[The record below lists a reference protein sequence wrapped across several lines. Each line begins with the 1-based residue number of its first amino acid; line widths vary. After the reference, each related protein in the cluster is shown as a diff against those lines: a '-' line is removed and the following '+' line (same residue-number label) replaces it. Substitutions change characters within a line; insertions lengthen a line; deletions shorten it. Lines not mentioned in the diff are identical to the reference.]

1 MMETLTDRITRYL
14 LARIR
19 RLAILDLYER
29 AAVAGLLE
37 ADFIVAGDETPGTV
51 WRVPEQ
57 SLSLLD
63 VDAVK
68 AQAEIMRRLGKA
80 PHKTTA
86 IDVLIRDLPEESAHE
101 NVRSAPK
108 GRIDRENR
116 AAAGPRPRP
125 GSVVASKGPEKT
137 RSASSE
143 FLALLREH
151 IAPPSVAHAAV
162 ALLVARAVGSS
173 VPDLSALSAVLRNPG
188 AFVLI
193 KAPVGRFERR
203 FGLMLEDGLIVPY
216 WTKLEDVHRSSP
228 LSDGYGDRRRGKT
241 RKTIKTLAGTDVP
254 RAVERS
260 LSRFLVDVLL
270 ERSAP
275 VVLADETKTA
285 LAPFVSMTPDLV
297 LECGGLDH
305 ELMAELLQ
313 ICCGI
318 APKQSLRHMEKMA
331 LDLEGLSIDTLALAV
346 RPGRSLERI
355 LSILETLADRA
366 RSAAESKDDDDDDD
380 RNVGR
385 RGDRSGRPKVKSRFL
400 IKDGDDATTSVDGID
415 VVRPEKQAEMSGKE
429 SGSSASDDPAKPEK
443 SRLRHLRVETLAGYG
458 EARDWALDLKEDLQ
472 LWRDGGLA
480 WSEMSTK
487 LLLSGPPGTGKTTYA
502 RALCNTLQVP
512 LLVTSVAS
520 WLEPGYLGDV
530 LKRMSKAFEM
540 ARENAPVIL
549 FVDEIDNIGNRST
562 GRRERQHDD
571 YWRSL
576 INRLL
581 ELLDG
586 ASKTEGVIVVAATN
600 LPEKID
606 PALLRSGR
614 LEKHV
619 PIPLPD
625 IEALAG
631 IFAHHLGDDLDGVL
645 ASAPPSSSQPSKAAQ
660 SLDQSNFA
668 NGGEDAVDLSIRGV
682 SQNV

>member
-1 MMETLTDRITRYL
+1 METLTDRITRYL

-29 AAVAGLLE
+29 AAVVGLLE
-37 ADFIVAGDETPGTV
+37 AHFIVEGDETSGTI

-57 SLSLLD
+57 SLGLLD
-63 VDAVK
+63 AESVK
-68 AQAEIMRRLGKA
+68 ARAELERRLGKA
-80 PHKTTA
+80 PYKTTTL
-86 IDVLIRDLPEESAHE
+86 DVLMQDLPGEPPRNKTRSVGKAKSKQNTSA
-101 NVRSAPK
+101 VGTRLKST
-108 GRIDRENR
+108 
-116 AAAGPRPRP
+116 
-125 GSVVASKGPEKT
+125 SVVATSAPEKT
-137 RSASSE
+137 PSTSRE
-143 FLALLREH
+143 FLALLREQL
-151 IAPPSVAHAAV
+151 APPSVAHVAV

-173 VPDLSALSAVLRNPG
+173 VPDLLALSAVLRNPG

-203 FGLMLEDGLIVPY
+203 FGLMLEDGLILPY

-254 RAVERS
+254 KAVERS

-285 LAPFVSMTPDLV
+285 LPPFVSMTADFV
-297 LECGGLDH
+297 LESGGLDH
-305 ELMAELLQ
+305 ELIAELLQ
-313 ICCGI
+313 TCCGI
-318 APKQSLRHMEKMA
+318 APKQSLRQMEKMA
-331 LDLEGLSIDTLALAV
+331 LDLEGLSIDALALAV
-346 RPGRSLERI
+346 RPGRGLEHI
-355 LSILETLADRA
+355 LSILEVLGERA
-366 RSAAESKDDDDDDD
+366 RSADKSGDDDDD
-380 RNVGR
+380 GR
-385 RGDRSGRPKVKSRFL
+385 SSGRGSDRSGRPKVKSRFL
-400 IKDGDDATTSVDGID
+400 IKDGDDPPKSVDGID
-415 VVRPEKQAEMSGKE
+415 VVQPEKAAEASGKE
-429 SGSSASDDPAKPEK
+429 GSDSASVDSANPEH
-443 SRLRHLRVETLAGYG
+443 SRLRQLRVETLSGYG
-458 EARDWALDLKEDLQ
+458 DARDWALDLKTDLQ
-472 LWRDGGLA
+472 LWRNGGLT
-480 WSEMSTK
+480 WCEMSTK

-502 RALCNTLQVP
+502 RALCNSLQIP

-530 LKRMSKAFEM
+530 LKRMSKAFEL

-549 FVDEIDNIGNRST
+549 FVDEIDNIGSRSV
-562 GRRERQHDD
+562 GRREQHDD

-586 ASKTEGVIVVAATN
+586 TSKTDGVIVVAATN

-619 PIPLPD
+619 AIPMPD
-625 IEALAG
+625 MEALTG
-631 IFAHHLGDDLDGVL
+631 ILAHHLGTDLAGVL
-645 ASAPPSSSQPSKAAQ
+645 ATAPSVTPKASDTVSRHHAH
-660 SLDQSNFA
+660 S
-668 NGGEDAVDLSIRGV
+668 GRDADALEKSHRGV
-682 SQNV
+682 CSDA

>member
-29 AAVAGLLE
+29 AAVIGLLE
-37 ADFIVAGDETPGTV
+37 ADFIVEGDETSGTI

-57 SLSLLD
+57 SLRLLD
-63 VDAVK
+63 AEPVK
-68 AQAEIMRRLGKA
+68 ARAELERRLGKA
-80 PHKTTA
+80 PYKTTT
-86 IDVLIRDLPEESAHE
+86 IDIVMSDLPGEPPRDKARSVGKAKSKQDTSA
-101 NVRSAPK
+101 VGTRPK
-108 GRIDRENR
+108 ST
-116 AAAGPRPRP
+116 
-125 GSVVASKGPEKT
+125 SVVAASAPEKNPST
-137 RSASSE
+137 SRE
-143 FLALLREH
+143 FLALLREQL
-151 IAPPSVAHAAV
+151 AQPGVAHVAV

-203 FGLMLEDGLIVPY
+203 FGLMLEDGLILPY

-241 RKTIKTLAGTDVP
+241 RKTIKTLAGSDVP
-254 RAVERS
+254 KAVERS

-275 VVLADETKTA
+275 VILADETKTA
-285 LAPFVSMTPDLV
+285 LPPFVSMTADLV
-297 LECGGLDH
+297 LESGGLDH
-305 ELMAELLQ
+305 ELIAELLQ
-313 ICCGI
+313 TCCGI
-318 APKQSLRHMEKMA
+318 APKQSLRQMEKMA
-331 LDLEGLSIDTLALAV
+331 LELEGLSIDALALAV
-346 RPGRSLERI
+346 RPGRGLEHI
-355 LSILETLADRA
+355 LSILEVLGERG
-366 RSAAESKDDDDDDD
+366 RSSDKSGDDDDD
-380 RNVGR
+380 GR
-385 RGDRSGRPKVKSRFL
+385 GTERGSDRSGRPKVKSRFL
-400 IKDGDDATTSVDGID
+400 IKDGDDPPKSVDGID
-415 VVRPEKQAEMSGKE
+415 VV
-429 SGSSASDDPAKPEK
+429 KPEK
-443 SRLRHLRVETLAGYG
+443 PTSGNESSGGTSVDPANPEHSRLRQLRVETLSGYG
-458 EARDWALDLKEDLQ
+458 EARDWALDLKTDLQ

-487 LLLSGPPGTGKTTYA
+487 LILSGPPGTGKTTYA
-502 RALCNTLQVP
+502 RALCNSLQVP

-530 LKRMSKAFEM
+530 LKRMSKAFEL

-549 FVDEIDNIGNRST
+549 FVDEIDNIGSRFG
-562 GRRERQHDD
+562 GRREQHDD

-586 ASKTEGVIVVAATN
+586 TFKTDGVIVVAATN
-600 LPEKID
+600 LPERID

-619 PIPLPD
+619 AIPLPD
-625 IEALAG
+625 TEVLAG
-631 IFAHHLGDDLDGVL
+631 ILAHHLGDDLAEVL
-645 ASAPPSSSQPSKAAQ
+645 ATAPSSSSRTIKAERQRQVLIEREA
-660 SLDQSNFA
+660 DVINESNP
-668 NGGEDAVDLSIRGV
+668 GV
-682 SQNV
+682 SRDA

>member
-1 MMETLTDRITRYL
+1 METLTDRITRYL
-14 LARIR
+14 FARIR

-29 AAVAGLLE
+29 ASVVGLLE
-37 ADFIVAGDETPGTV
+37 ADFIVAGDETTGTV

-57 SLSLLD
+57 SLRLLD
-63 VDAVK
+63 ADPAW
-68 AQAEIMRRLGKA
+68 ARAELMRRLGKA
-80 PHKTTA
+80 PYRTTA
-86 IDVLIRDLPEESAHE
+86 IDVLIRDIPGEPPHE

-108 GRIDRENR
+108 GRTDRENH
-116 AAAGPRPRP
+116 AACRRPKS
-125 GSVVASKGPEKT
+125 GADAASSVSEAP
-137 RSASSE
+137 SASSE
-143 FLALLREH
+143 FLALLREQL
-151 IAPPSVAHAAV
+151 APPSVAHVAV

-173 VPDLSALSAVLRNPG
+173 VPDLSVLSAALRNPG

-203 FGLMLEDGLIVPY
+203 FGLMLEDGLILPY

-254 RAVERS
+254 KAVERS

-285 LAPFVSMTPDLV
+285 LPPFVSMTADLV
-297 LECGGLDH
+297 LESGGLDH
-305 ELMAELLQ
+305 ELIAELLQ
-313 ICCGI
+313 TCCGI
-318 APKQSLRHMEKMA
+318 APKQSLRQMEKMA
-331 LDLEGLSIDTLALAV
+331 LDLEGLSIDALALAV
-346 RPGRSLERI
+346 RPGRGLDSI
-355 LSILETLADRA
+355 LSILEVLGERA
-366 RSAAESKDDDDDDD
+366 RSSDKSDDDDDDG
-380 RNVGR
+380 RNSGR
-385 RGDRSGRPKVKSRFL
+385 GSDRSGRPKVKSRFL
-400 IKDGDDATTSVDGID
+400 IKDGDDPPKSVDGID
-415 VVRPEKQAEMSGKE
+415 VVQPEKLAETSGKE
-429 SGSSASDDPAKPEK
+429 GSGSASVDPANPEH
-443 SRLRHLRVETLAGYG
+443 SRLRQLRVERLSGYG
-458 EARDWALDLKEDLQ
+458 DAHGWALDLKTDLQ

-487 LLLSGPPGTGKTTYA
+487 LMLSGSPGTGKTTYA

-530 LKRMSKAFEM
+530 LKRMSKAFEL

-549 FVDEIDNIGNRST
+549 FIDEIDNIGSRSA
-562 GRRERQHDD
+562 GRREQHDD
-571 YWRSL
+571 YWHSL

-586 ASKTEGVIVVAATN
+586 TSKTDGVIVIAATN

-619 PIPLPD
+619 AIPLPD
-625 IEALAG
+625 MEALAG
-631 IFAHHLGDDLDGVL
+631 ILAHHLGDDLAGVL
-645 ASAPPSSSQPSKAAQ
+645 ASAPSCRPKTIETARQQQVHVGGDADVI
-660 SLDQSNFA
+660 DQSN
-668 NGGEDAVDLSIRGV
+668 RGV
-682 SQNV
+682 SQDA

>member
-1 MMETLTDRITRYL
+1 METLTDRITRYL

-29 AAVAGLLE
+29 AAAAGLLT
-37 ADFIVAGDETPGTV
+37 ADFLVAGDEKAGTI
-51 WRVPEQ
+51 WRVPEK
-57 SLSLLD
+57 SLRLLD
-63 VDAVK
+63 ADPAK
-68 AQAEIMRRLGKA
+68 ARAEIGRRLGKA
-80 PHKTTA
+80 PYKTTE
-86 IDVLIRDLPEESAHE
+86 IDVLIQDLPTEPVHD
-101 NVRSAPK
+101 NIRSAPK
-108 GRIDRENR
+108 GRTDREHR
-116 AAAGPRPRP
+116 AAARRLKSGP
-125 GSVVASKGPEKT
+125 VVASKGPEKT

-151 IAPPSVAHAAV
+151 IAPPNVAYVAV
-162 ALLVARAVGSS
+162 ALLVARAVGLS
-173 VPDLSALSAVLRNPG
+173 VLDVSALSAVLRSPG

-228 LSDGYGDRRRGKT
+228 LSDGYGDRRRGKS
-241 RKTIKTLAGTDVP
+241 RKTMKTLAGTDVP

-260 LSRFLVDVLL
+260 LARFLSDVLL
-270 ERSAP
+270 DRSVP
-275 VVLADETKTA
+275 VIVADETKTA

-297 LECGGLDH
+297 LECNGLDH

-313 ICCGI
+313 VCCGI
-318 APKQSLRHMEKMA
+318 APKRSLKRMETMA
-331 LDLEGLSIDTLALAV
+331 IDLDGLSIDMLALAV
-346 RPGRSLERI
+346 RSGRDLEQT
-355 LSILETLADRA
+355 LSILKVLGERA
-366 RSAAESKDDDDDDD
+366 RSADKSDDDDDD
-380 RNVGR
+380 GR
-385 RGDRSGRPKVKSRFL
+385 GSGRGSDRSGRPKIKNRFL
-400 IKDGDDATTSVDGID
+400 IKDGDDPPKTFDGID
-415 VVRPEKQAEMSGKE
+415 VVQPEKPAETSGKE
-429 SGSSASDDPAKPEK
+429 SSDSAATDPANSEH
-443 SRLRHLRVETLAGYG
+443 SRLRQLRIETLCGYG
-458 EARDWALDLKEDLQ
+458 EALNWALDLKEDLQ
-472 LWRDGGLA
+472 LWRDRGLA

-502 RALCNTLQVP
+502 RALCNSLQVP

-530 LKRMSKAFEM
+530 LKRMSSAFEV
-540 ARENAPVIL
+540 AVENAPVIL
-549 FVDEIDNIGNRST
+549 FIDEVDNIGNRAG
-562 GRRERQHDD
+562 GRREQHDD

-586 ASKTEGVIVVAATN
+586 TSKTDGVIVLAATN

-619 PIPLPD
+619 AIPLPD
-625 IEALAG
+625 TEALTG
-631 IFAHHLGDDLDGVL
+631 ILAHHLGADLAGVL
-645 ASAPPSSSQPSKAAQ
+645 ASAPSGNLKTIEAARQ
-660 SLDQSNFA
+660 HRACVDSDADVIDQSN
-668 NGGEDAVDLSIRGV
+668 DGV
-682 SQNV
+682 SQNA

>member
-1 MMETLTDRITRYL
+1 METLTDRITRYL

-19 RLAILDLYER
+19 RLSILDLYER
-29 AAVAGLLE
+29 AAVVGLLE
-37 ADFIVAGDETPGTV
+37 ADFIIEGDETSGTI

-57 SLSLLD
+57 CLRLLD
-63 VDAVK
+63 
-68 AQAEIMRRLGKA
+68 AEPSRVRAELERRLGKA
-80 PHKTTA
+80 PYKTTTL
-86 IDVLIRDLPEESAHE
+86 DMLLQDLPGEPPREKARSGG
-101 NVRSAPK
+101 NVKSKRNTST
-108 GRIDRENR
+108 
-116 AAAGPRPRP
+116 AAARLKPTSGDAM
-125 GSVVASKGPEKT
+125 SVPEK
-137 RSASSE
+137 SSSTSRQ
-143 FLALLREH
+143 FLALLRQH
-151 IAPPSVAHAAV
+151 IAPPSVAHVAV
-162 ALLVARAVGSS
+162 ALLVARAVGTS
-173 VPDLSALSAVLRNPG
+173 VPDLSALSAVLRQPG

-203 FGLMLEDGLIVPY
+203 FGLMLEDGLILPY

-254 RAVERS
+254 KAVERS

-275 VVLADETKTA
+275 VVLADETESA
-285 LAPFVSMTPDLV
+285 LPPFVSMTADIV
-297 LECGGLDH
+297 LETGGLDH
-305 ELMAELLQ
+305 ELIAELLH
-313 ICCGI
+313 ICLGI
-318 APKQSLRHMEKMA
+318 APTQSLRLMEKMA
-331 LDLEGLSIDTLALAV
+331 LDLEGLSIDTLALAI
-346 RPGRSLERI
+346 RSGHGLEHI
-355 LSILETLADRA
+355 LSVLKALGERA
-366 RSAAESKDDDDDDD
+366 RSKTSDDDDDD
-380 RNVGR
+380 RGSGR
-385 RGDRSGRPKVKSRFL
+385 GSDRSGRPKVKSRFL
-400 IKDGDDATTSVDGID
+400 IEDGDDEPKSLDGID
-415 VVRPEKQAEMSGKE
+415 VVRPVKPAEASENEG
-429 SGSSASDDPAKPEK
+429 SGSASVDPVNPEH
-443 SRLRHLRVETLAGYG
+443 SRLRALRVETLSGYG
-458 EARDWALDLKEDLQ
+458 EARDWALDLKTDLQ

-487 LLLSGPPGTGKTTYA
+487 LMLSGPPGTGKTTYA

-530 LKRMSKAFEM
+530 LKRMSRAFEL

-549 FVDEIDNIGNRST
+549 FIDEIDNINSRFGD
-562 GRRERQHDD
+562 RRGPNDD
-571 YWRSL
+571 YWHSL

-619 PIPLPD
+619 AIPMPD
-625 IEALAG
+625 TEGLVGILAYHLGADLADVLATAPSGGSRAIKADRQRRALATSDEADV
-631 IFAHHLGDDLDGVL
+631 I
-645 ASAPPSSSQPSKAAQ
+645 
-660 SLDQSNFA
+660 DQSN
-668 NGGEDAVDLSIRGV
+668 RGV

>member
-37 ADFIVAGDETPGTV
+37 ADFIVAGDETTGTV

-57 SLSLLD
+57 SLRLIEAEPS
-63 VDAVK
+63 K
-68 AQAEIMRRLGKA
+68 ACTELVRRLGKA
-80 PHKTTA
+80 PHRATSV
-86 IDVLIRDLPEESAHE
+86 DVLTQDLPEEPK

-108 GRIDRENR
+108 GSTNRENL
-116 AAAGPRPRP
+116 AAGRRPKSRP
-125 GSVVASKGPEKT
+125 VVAPKVLEKT
-137 RSASSE
+137 PSASSE
-143 FLALLREH
+143 FLALLREQL
-151 IAPPSVAHAAV
+151 APPSVAHIAV

-173 VPDLSALSAVLRNPG
+173 VPDLAALSAVLRNPG

-228 LSDGYGDRRRGKT
+228 LSDGFGDRRRGKT

-254 RAVERS
+254 KAVERS

-270 ERSAP
+270 ERSTP

-285 LAPFVSMTPDLV
+285 LPPFVSMTADLV
-297 LECGGLDH
+297 LETGGLDH
-305 ELMAELLQ
+305 ELLAELLQ

-318 APKQSLRHMEKMA
+318 APKQSLRQMEKMA

-346 RPGRSLERI
+346 RPGRGLEHI
-355 LSILETLADRA
+355 VSILEVLGERA
-366 RSAAESKDDDDDDD
+366 RSAKTSDDDDDD
-380 RNVGR
+380 RGSGR
-385 RGDRSGRPKVKSRFL
+385 GSDRSGRPKVKSRFL
-400 IKDGDDATTSVDGID
+400 IEDGDDPPKSVDGID
-415 VVRPEKQAEMSGKE
+415 VVQPEKPVETPGTE
-429 SGSSASDDPAKPEK
+429 GSGSAPVDPANPEH
-443 SRLRHLRVETLAGYG
+443 SRLRQLRVETLSGYG
-458 EARDWALDLKEDLQ
+458 DACDWALDLKTDLQ

-487 LLLSGPPGTGKTTYA
+487 LILSGAPGTGKTTYA

-530 LKRMSKAFEM
+530 LKRMSKAFEL

-549 FVDEIDNIGNRST
+549 FIDEVDNIGSRSS
-562 GRRERQHDD
+562 GRREQYDD

-586 ASKTEGVIVVAATN
+586 TSKTDGVIVVAATN

-619 PIPLPD
+619 AIPLPD
-625 IEALAG
+625 TEALAG
-631 IFAHHLGDDLDGVL
+631 ILAHHLGDDLVGVL
-645 ASAPPSSSQPSKAAQ
+645 ASAPSGSPETIEAARQ
-660 SLDQSNFA
+660 HHAHVGSDADIIDQSN
-668 NGGEDAVDLSIRGV
+668 RGV
-682 SQNV
+682 FRNV

>member
-1 MMETLTDRITRYL
+1 METLTDRITRYL

-19 RLAILDLYER
+19 RLAVLNLYER

-37 ADFIVAGDETPGTV
+37 ADFIIVGDETTGTV
-51 WRVPEQ
+51 WRVPAQ
-57 SLSLLD
+57 SLRLLD
-63 VDAVK
+63 ADPAK
-68 AQAEIMRRLGKA
+68 ARAEIMRRLGKA
-80 PHKTTA
+80 PHRTTA
-86 IDVLIRDLPEESAHE
+86 IDAFNRDLPAEPVHE
-101 NVRSAPK
+101 NRRSAPK
-108 GRIDRENR
+108 GR
-116 AAAGPRPRP
+116 AALAP
-125 GSVVASKGPEKT
+125 
-137 RSASSE
+137 SASGD

-151 IAPPSVAHAAV
+151 IAPPGVAHVAV

-254 RAVERS
+254 RAVEGS

-275 VVLADETKTA
+275 VIVADETKTA
-285 LAPFVSMTPDLV
+285 LPPFVSMTPDLV
-297 LECGGLDH
+297 LETGGLDH
-305 ELMAELLQ
+305 ALMAELLQ
-313 ICCGI
+313 IFCGI
-318 APKQSLRHMEKMA
+318 APKQSLRQMEKRA
-331 LDLEGLSIDTLALAV
+331 LNLEGLSIDALALTI
-346 RPGRSLERI
+346 RPGRGLEHI
-355 LSILETLADRA
+355 LSILEVLGERA
-366 RSAAESKDDDDDDD
+366 RAADTSDDDDDDS
-380 RNVGR
+380 RGSGR
-385 RGDRSGRPKVKSRFL
+385 GSDRSGRPKVKSRFL
-400 IKDGDDATTSVDGID
+400 IKDGDDPPKSADGID
-415 VVRPEKQAEMSGKE
+415 VVRPEKPVEQSGRE
-429 SGSSASDDPAKPEK
+429 SSGSASVDPANPEH
-443 SRLRHLRVETLAGYG
+443 SRLRPLRIETLSGYG
-458 EARDWALDLKEDLQ
+458 EARDWALDLKTDLQ

-480 WSEMSTK
+480 WNEMSTK
-487 LLLSGPPGTGKTTYA
+487 LMLSGPPGTGKTTYA

-530 LKRMSKAFEM
+530 LKRMSRAFEL
-540 ARENAPVIL
+540 ARENVPVIL
-549 FVDEIDNIGNRST
+549 FIDEVDNIGSRSA
-562 GRRERQHDD
+562 GRREQYDD

-576 INRLL
+576 VNRLL

-586 ASKTEGVIVVAATN
+586 TSKTDGVIVVAATN

-619 PIPLPD
+619 AIPLPD
-625 IEALAG
+625 METLAG
-631 IFAHHLGDDLDGVL
+631 ILAHHLGDDLAGVL
-645 ASAPPSSSQPSKAAQ
+645 TSAPSCNPETIEAARQ
-660 SLDQSNFA
+660 HHIHVGSDAGVVHQSN
-668 NGGEDAVDLSIRGV
+668 RGV
-682 SQNV
+682 PRNV

>member
-29 AAVAGLLE
+29 AAVVGLLE
-37 ADFIVAGDETPGTV
+37 ADFIVEGDETSGTT

-57 SLSLLD
+57 SLRLLD
-63 VDAVK
+63 AEPSRV
-68 AQAEIMRRLGKA
+68 QAELERRLGKA
-80 PHKTTA
+80 PYKTTTL
-86 IDVLIRDLPEESAHE
+86 DVLLQDLPGEPPREKA
-101 NVRSAPK
+101 RSGGKAK
-108 GRIDRENR
+108 SKRNT
-116 AAAGPRPRP
+116 
-125 GSVVASKGPEKT
+125 STVASQLKPTSENSMSVLERLPST
-137 RSASSE
+137 SRE
-143 FLALLREH
+143 FLALLRQH
-151 IAPPSVAHAAV
+151 IAPPSVAHVAV
-162 ALLVARAVGSS
+162 TLLVARAIGTS
-173 VPDLSALSAVLRNPG
+173 VPDLSALSAVLRQPG

-203 FGLMLEDGLIVPY
+203 FGLMLEDGLILPY

-254 RAVERS
+254 KAVERS

-275 VVLADETKTA
+275 VILADETKPA
-285 LAPFVSMTPDLV
+285 LAPFVSMTADIV
-297 LECGGLDH
+297 LEAGGLDH
-305 ELMAELLQ
+305 ELIAELLH
-313 ICCGI
+313 ICLGI
-318 APKQSLRHMEKMA
+318 APTQSLRLMEKIA
-331 LDLEGLSIDTLALAV
+331 LDLEGLSIDALALAI
-346 RPGRSLERI
+346 RPGRGLEHI
-355 LSILETLADRA
+355 LSVLKVLGERA
-366 RSAAESKDDDDDDD
+366 RSAKASDDDDDD
-380 RNVGR
+380 RGSGR
-385 RGDRSGRPKVKSRFL
+385 GSDRSGRPKVKSRFL
-400 IKDGDDATTSVDGID
+400 IADDDEPKSVDGID
-415 VVRPEKQAEMSGKE
+415 VVRPVKPAKTSENES
-429 SGSSASDDPAKPEK
+429 SGSASVDPTNPEHTQ
-443 SRLRHLRVETLAGYG
+443 LRPLRVETLSGYG
-458 EARDWALDLKEDLQ
+458 EARDWALDLKTDLQ

-487 LLLSGPPGTGKTTYA
+487 LMLSGPPGTGKTTYA

-530 LKRMSKAFEM
+530 LKRMSRAFEL

-549 FVDEIDNIGNRST
+549 FIDEIDNIGSRF
-562 GRRERQHDD
+562 GGKREQHDD

-586 ASKTEGVIVVAATN
+586 TSKTEGVVVIAATN

-619 PIPLPD
+619 AIPMPD
-625 IEALAG
+625 TEGLVG
-631 IFAHHLGDDLDGVL
+631 ILTQHLGADLADVLATAPL
-645 ASAPPSSSQPSKAAQ
+645 ASAMARETASRHHAYNGCDTDDFEK
-660 SLDQSNFA
+660 SN
-668 NGGEDAVDLSIRGV
+668 RGV
-682 SQNV
+682 CSDA

>member
-1 MMETLTDRITRYL
+1 METPTDRITRYL

-29 AAVAGLLE
+29 ASVVGLLE
-37 ADFIVAGDETPGTV
+37 AGFIVAGDETAGTV

-57 SLSLLD
+57 SLRLLNAD
-63 VDAVK
+63 PAKVR
-68 AQAEIMRRLGKA
+68 AEMMRRLGKA
-80 PHKTTA
+80 PYKTTA
-86 IDVLIRDLPEESAHE
+86 IDVLIQDLPTKPIHG
-101 NVRSAPK
+101 NVRSTPK
-108 GRIDRENR
+108 GRTDRESL
-116 AAAGPRPRP
+116 AAGRPKP
-125 GSVVASKGPEKT
+125 GPVSAAKGPEKT
-137 RSASSE
+137 PSASSE
-143 FLALLREH
+143 FLALLRQH
-151 IAPPSVAHAAV
+151 IAPPSVAHVAV

-254 RAVERS
+254 KAVERS

-285 LAPFVSMTPDLV
+285 LPPFVSMTADLV
-297 LECGGLDH
+297 LETGGLDH
-305 ELMAELLQ
+305 GLIAELLQ
-313 ICCGI
+313 TCCGI
-318 APKQSLRHMEKMA
+318 APKQSLRQMEKMA
-331 LDLEGLSIDTLALAV
+331 LDLEGLSIDALALAV
-346 RPGRSLERI
+346 RPGRGLEHI
-355 LSILETLADRA
+355 LSILEVLGERA
-366 RSAAESKDDDDDDD
+366 RSADKSDEDDDD
-380 RNVGR
+380 GR
-385 RGDRSGRPKVKSRFL
+385 GSGRGSDRSGRPKVKSRFL
-400 IKDGDDATTSVDGID
+400 IKDGDDPPKSVDGVD
-415 VVRPEKQAEMSGKE
+415 VVQPEKPAETSGKE
-429 SGSSASDDPAKPEK
+429 NSGSVSVDPANPEH
-443 SRLRHLRVETLAGYG
+443 SRLRQLRVETLSGYG
-458 EARDWALDLKEDLQ
+458 DARDWALDLKTDLQ

-480 WSEMSTK
+480 WSEMSAK
-487 LLLSGPPGTGKTTYA
+487 LILSGPPGTGKTTYA
-502 RALCNTLQVP
+502 RALCNSLQVP

-530 LKRMSKAFEM
+530 LKRMSKAFEL

-549 FVDEIDNIGNRST
+549 FIDEIDNIGSRSA
-562 GRRERQHDD
+562 GRREQHDD

-586 ASKTEGVIVVAATN
+586 ASKTDGVIVVAATN

-619 PIPLPD
+619 AIPLPD
-625 IEALAG
+625 TEALAG
-631 IFAHHLGDDLDGVL
+631 ILAHHLGDNLAGVL
-645 ASAPPSSSQPSKAAQ
+645 ASAPSGSPQMIEAARQ
-660 SLDQSNFA
+660 HHAYVGSDADVIDQSN
-668 NGGEDAVDLSIRGV
+668 RGV
-682 SQNV
+682 SQDA

>member
-1 MMETLTDRITRYL
+1 MEMLTDRITRYL

-29 AAVAGLLE
+29 ASVVGLLE
-37 ADFIVAGDETPGTV
+37 ADFIVAGDETTGTV

-57 SLSLLD
+57 SLRLLD
-63 VDAVK
+63 ASPIR
-68 AQAEIMRRLGKA
+68 ARAEIMRRLGKA
-80 PHKTTA
+80 PYKTTA
-86 IDVLIRDLPEESAHE
+86 IDVLIQDFPGEPPHE
-101 NVRSAPK
+101 NVRSVPK
-108 GRIDRENR
+108 DRTDRENR
-116 AAAGPRPRP
+116 AAPGRPKSGP
-125 GSVVASKGPEKT
+125 VAAS
-137 RSASSE
+137 SASEAPSTSNE
-143 FLALLREH
+143 ILALLREH
-151 IAPPSVAHAAV
+151 IAPPSVAHVAV

-173 VPDLSALSAVLRNPG
+173 VPDLSTLSAVLRTPG

-254 RAVERS
+254 KAAERS

-285 LAPFVSMTPDLV
+285 LPPFVSMTADLV
-297 LECGGLDH
+297 LESGGLDH
-305 ELMAELLQ
+305 ELIAELLQ
-313 ICCGI
+313 TCCGI
-318 APKQSLRHMEKMA
+318 APKQSLRQMERMA
-331 LDLEGLSIDTLALAV
+331 LDLEGLSIDALALAI
-346 RPGRSLERI
+346 RPGRGLEHI
-355 LSILETLADRA
+355 LSILDVLGERA
-366 RSAAESKDDDDDDD
+366 RSADKSDDDD
-380 RNVGR
+380 NNGR
-385 RGDRSGRPKVKSRFL
+385 GSGRGSDRSGRPKVKSRFL
-400 IKDGDDATTSVDGID
+400 IKDGDDPPKSVDGID
-415 VVRPEKQAEMSGKE
+415 VVQPEKAAETSAKE
-429 SGSSASDDPAKPEK
+429 GNSSAAVDPANREH
-443 SRLRHLRVETLAGYG
+443 SRLRQLRVETLSGYG
-458 EARDWALDLKEDLQ
+458 EALDWALDLKEDLQ
-472 LWRDGGLA
+472 LWRGGGLA

-502 RALCNTLQVP
+502 RALCNSLQIP

-530 LKRMSKAFEM
+530 IKRMSRAFEL

-549 FVDEIDNIGNRST
+549 FIDEIDNIGSRSA
-562 GRRERQHDD
+562 GRREQHDD

-586 ASKTEGVIVVAATN
+586 TSKTDGVIVVAATN

-619 PIPLPD
+619 AIPLPD
-625 IEALAG
+625 MEALTG
-631 IFAHHLGDDLDGVL
+631 ILAHHLGDDLAGVL
-645 ASAPPSSSQPSKAAQ
+645 ASKPSGSPQTIEAARRHQ
-660 SLDQSNFA
+660 AHVGCDADVIDESN
-668 NGGEDAVDLSIRGV
+668 RGV
-682 SQNV
+682 SQNA

>member
-1 MMETLTDRITRYL
+1 METLTDRITRYL

-29 AAVAGLLE
+29 AAVVGLLE
-37 ADFIVAGDETPGTV
+37 ADFIVEGDETSGTV

-57 SLSLLD
+57 SLRLLD
-63 VDAVK
+63 AEPVK
-68 AQAEIMRRLGKA
+68 ARAELERLLGKA
-80 PHKTTA
+80 PYKTTTL
-86 IDVLIRDLPEESAHE
+86 DVLMQDLPGEPPRDKARSVGKTKSNHE
-101 NVRSAPK
+101 T
-108 GRIDRENR
+108 R
-116 AAAGPRPRP
+116 AAAGPLKSTS
-125 GSVVASKGPEKT
+125 GAAQEKT
-137 RSASSE
+137 PSTCRE

-151 IAPPSVAHAAV
+151 IAPPVVAHVAV

-173 VPDLSALSAVLRNPG
+173 VPDLSALSAVIRHPG

-203 FGLMLEDGLIVPY
+203 FGLMLEDGLILPY

-228 LSDGYGDRRRGKT
+228 LSDGYGDRRRGKP

-254 RAVERS
+254 KAVERS

-285 LAPFVSMTPDLV
+285 LPPFASMTADLV
-297 LECGGLDH
+297 LESGGLDH
-305 ELMAELLQ
+305 ELIAELLQ
-313 ICCGI
+313 TCCGI
-318 APKQSLRHMEKMA
+318 APKHSLRQMEKMA
-331 LDLEGLSIDTLALAV
+331 LDLEGLSIDALALAI
-346 RPGRSLERI
+346 RPGRGLEHI
-355 LSILETLADRA
+355 LSILEVLGERA
-366 RSAAESKDDDDDDD
+366 RSADKSGDDDDD
-380 RNVGR
+380 GR
-385 RGDRSGRPKVKSRFL
+385 VSGRGSDRSGRPKVKSRFL
-400 IKDGDDATTSVDGID
+400 INDGEDPPKSMDGID
-415 VVRPEKQAEMSGKE
+415 VVQPEKPAESSGKE
-429 SGSSASDDPAKPEK
+429 SSGSASVDPANPEH
-443 SRLRHLRVETLAGYG
+443 SRLRQLRVETLSGYG
-458 EARDWALDLKEDLQ
+458 EARDWALDLKTDLQ

-480 WSEMSTK
+480 WNEMSTK
-487 LLLSGPPGTGKTTYA
+487 LMLSGPPGTGKTTYA

-530 LKRMSKAFEM
+530 LKRMSRAFEL

-549 FVDEIDNIGNRST
+549 FVDEIDNIGSRSS
-562 GRRERQHDD
+562 GRREQHDD

-586 ASKTEGVIVVAATN
+586 ASKTDGVIVVAATN
-600 LPEKID
+600 LPGKID

-619 PIPLPD
+619 AIPLPD
-625 IEALAG
+625 TEVLAG
-631 IFAHHLGDDLDGVL
+631 ILAHHLGDDLAGVL
-645 ASAPPSSSQPSKAAQ
+645 ASAPSGSSRTIKAERQRQVLIERDA
-660 SLDQSNFA
+660 DVINESNP
-668 NGGEDAVDLSIRGV
+668 GV
-682 SQNV
+682 SRDA